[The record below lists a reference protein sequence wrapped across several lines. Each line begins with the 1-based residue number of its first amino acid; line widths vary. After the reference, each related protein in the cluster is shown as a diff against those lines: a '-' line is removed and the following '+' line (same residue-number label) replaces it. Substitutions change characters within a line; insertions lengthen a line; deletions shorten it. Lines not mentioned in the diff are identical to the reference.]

1 VSPSWGKGTAPTV
14 RLLEFPLSSA
24 PFFSVTTLL
33 VYAAGLL
40 VSFVVLG
47 VGAFVY
53 GIVADEKKEHD
64 DPRD

>member
-1 VSPSWGKGTAPTV
+1 VSPSWGKGTAPSV

-47 VGAFVY
+47 VVAFVY
-53 GIVADEKKEHD
+53 VIVADENKEHD
-64 DPRD
+64 DNKD

>member
-1 VSPSWGKGTAPTV
+1 M
-14 RLLEFPLSSA
+14 
-24 PFFSVTTLL
+24 TTLL
-33 VYAAGLL
+33 VYGAGLL

-47 VGAFVY
+47 VVAFVY